1 MFFLTKSFCTT
12 DCCRKFMEE
21 SRSQWVSQLS
31 SPFWPSGSIPVWH
44 LEIPNLSCEI
54 LVSCF
59 FCSYVPSF
67 FSVSLFWSFNV
78 QLACMWARHL
88 ICCRLLLKRCGGS
101 LLTESES
108 PGSISLPALFKAP
121 HPFTSSDSMHS
132 PLFSLSV
139 LNARTFPGLVS

>member
-12 DCCRKFMEE
+12 DCCRKVMEE

-44 LEIPNLSCEI
+44 LEITNLSCEI

-59 FCSYVPSF
+59 FCSYFPSF
-67 FSVSLFWSFNV
+67 FSVSLFWSFKV
-78 QLACMWARHL
+78 QLACIWARHL

-108 PGSISLPALFKAP
+108 PGSISLSALFKAP

-139 LNARTFPGLVS
+139 LNARPFPG